1 MLRRNVLNAVSDN
14 EHRPSLALP
23 PRTLFTAVVLSMNQ
37 RYQAFSTFSD
47 PAHENLAFIVLLCPS
62 ELLRMLTSHI
72 QTITG
77 FHPNTEPIPY
87 AVLDANAD
95 INIFCAKCGADAAL
109 KLDAPLGRFSDVSF
123 LISVL
128 YYMHSEG
135 LMEERRLRGN
145 FLEYIFH
152 PANEDGPET
161 PKVPR
166 SKFAKEMTG
175 MDETRLS

>member
-1 MLRRNVLNAVSDN
+1 MLRRNVLNAVSLIKPA
-14 EHRPSLALP
+14 RF
-23 PRTLFTAVVLSMNQ
+23 PRTKPTLFTAVVLSMNQ

-47 PAHENLAFIVLLCPS
+47 PAHENLTLHRSALP
-62 ELLRMLTSHI
+62 
-72 QTITG
+72 TITG